1 MHHLLRMIGEKMGE
15 IKLNLARKWRSKQF
29 ETIVG
34 QETSVRML
42 KNSLFLQQFFPVY
55 LFSGQRGCGKTS
67 TARVF
72 AAALNCMGLSEF
84 QENPKKN
91 IVPCQM
97 CASCVAM
104 EQGKHPDFIEIDAA
118 SHTGVD
124 NVRMLIDSA
133 SLLPLMGTKKIY
145 LIDEAHMLS
154 KAAFNALLK
163 ILEEPP
169 ASVIFMLATTDPHKI
184 IETVRSRCFQL
195 FFRSVDKDILFKQL
209 QRVCESEQINYDDAG
224 LYNIIGQTE
233 GSVRDALNL
242 LETVRFS
249 NKKVTHAAVSQML
262 GRMDDVAIIALLR
275 AALSG
280 NAATILQLIQKL
292 EWHQYAAPLIWQ
304 RLLEL
309 TRAALWIKYGV
320 MPDQFLEHVESIKK
334 IIQTSSV
341 QQLTRFMR
349 SMYDRELLFAKTTA
363 KHDVLEMVLLSLCS
377 LIKKTSSDGG
387 GSASSQLA
395 ATMEPPADDFDDGDE
410 SSDEQ
415 DDEEEIEEEEG
426 LGLWGRFVRSICELD
441 DPLISSV
448 FQQGTVKL
456 HEGTV
461 LQVEFS
467 KELIF
472 FKEWIENAQNLWM
485 PLLQKQFGV
494 SVTFQPLFTG
504 QKAAVTPSGVRA
516 AQRVQSKPVA
526 KPVQKPTPAPVQKN
540 NYQSNRF
547 AKRSARPQVRIFTN
561 EHAIDTSDAA
571 AWPVAHMVK
580 KHLSGTITELR
591 A

>member
-1 MHHLLRMIGEKMGE
+1 MSE

-29 ETIVG
+29 EKIVG
-34 QETSVRML
+34 QDTSVRML

-72 AAALNCMGLSEF
+72 AAALNCQSLSEF
-84 QENPKKN
+84 QKNPKKHL
-91 IVPCQM
+91 VPCQT
-97 CASCVAM
+97 CGSCVAM

-124 NVRMLIDSA
+124 NVRTLIDSA
-133 SLLPLMGTKKIY
+133 SLLPLMGSKKIY

-195 FFRSVDKDILFKQL
+195 FFRSVDKDTLFNQL
-209 QRVCESEQINYDDAG
+209 QRVCDAEKISYDDEG
-224 LYNIIGQTE
+224 LYQIIAQTE

-249 NKKVTHAAVSQML
+249 NKTVTESAVSQLL
-262 GRMDDVAIIALLR
+262 GRMDDQAVIALLR

-280 NAATILQLIQKL
+280 NAATVLQLIQKL

-320 MPDQFLEHVESIKK
+320 MPDQFLEYVDSIKK
-334 IIQTSSV
+334 IVQTSSV

-349 SMYDRELLFAKTTA
+349 SMYDRELLFSKTTA
-363 KHDVLEMVLLSLCS
+363 KHDVLEMVLLSLCG
-377 LIKKTSSDGG
+377 LVKKTDLDGG
-387 GSASSQLA
+387 GSSSSQVVAL
-395 ATMEPPADDFDDGDE
+395 EPLADDFDGDND
-410 SSDEQ
+410 SDDEQ
-415 DDEEEIEEEEG
+415 EEEDEVEEEEG
-426 LGLWGRFVRSICELD
+426 LALWNGFVRAVHELD

-448 FQQGTVKL
+448 FQQGSVKAY
-456 HEGTV
+456 EANK

-467 KELIF
+467 KELVF
-472 FKEWIENAQNLWM
+472 FSEWIENARQSWL
-485 PLLQKQFGV
+485 PLLHKQFGATV
-494 SVTFQPLFTG
+494 VLESLFTG
-504 QKAAVTPSGVRA
+504 TKAAVKSSKIRTA
-516 AQRVQSKPVA
+516 ARVQSQPVTDRPKTQSA
-526 KPVQKPTPAPVQKN
+526 APVQKQAGG
-540 NYQSNRF
+540 YQARSF
-547 AKRSARPQVRIFTN
+547 PKRSARAQVTFFAN
-561 EHAIDTSDAA
+561 ECAIDTSDAN
-571 AWPVAHMVK
+571 AWPIAYMVK
-580 KHLSGTITELR
+580 KHIPGTVTELR

>member
-1 MHHLLRMIGEKMGE
+1 MIGEKMSE

-29 ETIVG
+29 EKIVG
-34 QETSVRML
+34 QDTSVRML

-72 AAALNCMGLSEF
+72 AAALNCQSLSEF
-84 QENPKKN
+84 QKNPKKQL
-91 IVPCQM
+91 VPCQT

-124 NVRMLIDSA
+124 NVRTLIDSA
-133 SLLPLMGTKKIY
+133 SLLPLMGSKKIY

-195 FFRSVDKDILFKQL
+195 FFRSVDKDALFKQL
-209 QRVCESEQINYDDAG
+209 KLVCDAEQISYDDEG
-224 LYNIIGQTE
+224 LYQIIAQTE

-249 NKKVTHAAVSQML
+249 NKKVTHAAVSQLL
-262 GRMDDVAIIALLR
+262 GRMDDQAVIALLR

-280 NAATILQLIQKL
+280 NAATVLQLIQKL

-320 MPDQFLEHVESIKK
+320 MPDQFLEYVDSIKK
-334 IIQTSSV
+334 IVQTSSV

-349 SMYDRELLFAKTTA
+349 SMYDRELLFSKTTA
-363 KHDVLEMVLLSLCS
+363 KHDVLEMVLLSLCG
-377 LIKKTSSDGG
+377 LVKKTHSDGG
-387 GSASSQLA
+387 GSSSSQVA
-395 ATMEPPADDFDDGDE
+395 AISEPLADDFDDADD
-410 SSDEQ
+410 SDDEQ
-415 DDEEEIEEEEG
+415 EEDDIEEEEG
-426 LGLWGRFVRSICELD
+426 LGLWSRFVRAVHELD

-448 FQQGTVKL
+448 FQQGSVKKY
-456 HEGTV
+456 EDNT

-467 KELIF
+467 KELVF
-472 FKEWIENAQNLWM
+472 FSEWIESAQQLWL
-485 PLLQKQFGV
+485 PLLRKQFGATV
-494 SVTFQPLFTG
+494 VLESLFTG
-504 QKAAVTPSGVRA
+504 TKAAVKPSGIRTA
-516 AQRVQSKPVA
+516 TRVQSQPAVDRS
-526 KPVQKPTPAPVQKN
+526 QKQATAPVQKQAGG
-540 NYQSNRF
+540 YQGRSF
-547 AKRSARPQVRIFTN
+547 PKRSARAQVTIFAN
-561 EHAIDTSDAA
+561 ECAIDTSDAN
-571 AWPVAHMVK
+571 AWPIAHMMK
-580 KHLSGTITELR
+580 KHIPGIVTELR

>member
-1 MHHLLRMIGEKMGE
+1 MGE

-34 QETSVRML
+34 QDTSVRML

-72 AAALNCMGLSEF
+72 AAALNCMNLSQF
-84 QENPKKN
+84 QANPKTN
-91 IVPCQM
+91 IVPCQT
-97 CASCVAM
+97 CASCIAM

-133 SLLPLMGTKKIY
+133 TLLPLMGNKKIY

-169 ASVIFMLATTDPHKI
+169 SSVIFMLATTDPHKI

-195 FFRSVDKDILFKQL
+195 FFRSVEKDVLFKQL
-209 QRVCESEQINYDDAG
+209 QRVCDAEQIQYENAG
-224 LYNIIGQTE
+224 LYHIIAQTE

-249 NKKVTHAAVSQML
+249 NNAVTHAAVSHML
-262 GRMDDVAIIALLR
+262 GRMDDAAIIALLR

-280 NAATILQLIQKL
+280 NPATVLQLIQKL

-320 MPDQFLEHVESIKK
+320 EPDQFIEHTESIKK

-341 QQLTRFMR
+341 QQLTRFMK

-363 KHDVLEMVLLSLCS
+363 KHDVLEMVLLSLCT
-377 LIKKTSSDGG
+377 IVKKTESDGG
-387 GSASSQLA
+387 GSAPSQVA
-395 ATMEPPADDFDDGDE
+395 MASDVPTDYFDDGDE
-410 SSDEQ
+410 DEQ
-415 DDEEEIEEEEG
+415 EQEEEEIEEEEG
-426 LGLWGRFVRSICELD
+426 LGLWKCFVRSIEVLN

-448 FQQGTVKL
+448 FQQGTVIA
-456 HEGTV
+456 HEENV
-461 LQVEFS
+461 LRVEFS
-467 KELIF
+467 KELMF
-472 FKEWIENAQNLWM
+472 FKEWIENAQKLWL
-485 PLLQKQFGV
+485 PLLQKQYG
-494 SVTFQPLFTG
+494 SSITFQPSFTG
-504 QKAAVTPSGVRA
+504 AKAPIASTGIRT
-516 AQRVQSKPVA
+516 AQRVQSKPPA
-526 KPVQKPTPAPVQKN
+526 DLPKQSQGLAQKPSHQK
-540 NYQSNRF
+540 QRF
-547 AKRSARPQVRIFTN
+547 AKRVAQSKTRIFTN
-561 EHAIDTSDAA
+561 ERSIDTSDATI
-571 AWPVAHMVK
+571 WPIAHMMK
-580 KHLSGTITELR
+580 KHLPGTITEIAR
-591 A
+591 SQ